1 MGKLYL
7 VRHGEATT
15 SWGVELDPGL
25 NDLGRAQAKAAAE
38 ILAPL
43 GPLDIV
49 SSPLARARET
59 SLTLAQTW
67 GVPPLVEERV
77 GEIPSPTGDQSERV
91 EWLRV
96 VMGDRWSNQGRDLDV
111 WRRGV
116 IKALSEF
123 ERDTV
128 VFTHFI
134 AINAALGAATGD
146 DRVVCFRPDNGSI
159 TTFEKRDV
167 ILTLVERGEEA
178 ITEVC

>member
-1 MGKLYL
+1 MEKLYL

-15 SWGVELDPGL
+15 SWGVEQNPGL
-25 NDLGRAQAKAAAE
+25 NDVGRAQAKAAAE
-38 ILAPL
+38 TLAPL

-59 SLTLAQTW
+59 SFPLDQSW

-77 GEIPSPTGDQSERV
+77 GEIPSPPGVQKERV

-96 VMGDRWSNQGRDLDV
+96 VMGGRWSDQGRDLHL

-116 IKALSEF
+116 IEALSEF

-134 AINAALGAATGD
+134 AINAALGAATVD
-146 DRVVCFRPDNGSI
+146 DRVVIFRPNNGSI
-159 TTFEKRDV
+159 TIFEKRNG
-167 ILTLVERGEEA
+167 ILMLAERGEEA
-178 ITEVC
+178 ITMVH